1 MRTLITICGLWLVL
15 FVPDARADSTV
26 HEGMVWVPSGSYEP
40 LFRDQAADTGGGV
53 RSGPDRVRVKGFW
66 IDPYPVTNGDYLDFV
81 LSHPEWRRS
90 KAKRLFADARY
101 LDHWQSDI
109 NFGGEANSQ
118 RPVIN
123 VSWFSAKAYCKA
135 RGSSLATVDQWEY
148 VAAASA
154 DVRDAGR
161 NPEFQ
166 SFLRTWYARPTPA
179 VLPNIGSLKN
189 YYGVYDLHGVIW
201 EWTLDFNSALVT
213 GESRGDSAIER
224 SLYCGGGAAGASDF
238 ENYAA
243 FMRYAFRSSLEA
255 RYSVPN
261 LGFRCACSGDGGS
274 SWK

>member
-1 MRTLITICGLWLVL
+1 MKTLIAICGLWLVL
-15 FVPDARADSTV
+15 LAPDTRADCTDR
-26 HEGMVWVPSGSYEP
+26 EGMVWVPSGSYEP

-53 RSGPDRVRVKGFW
+53 RPGSDRIQVEGFW
-66 IDPYPVTNGDYLDFV
+66 LDPYPVTNADFLEFV
-81 LSHPEWRRS
+81 LSHPEWQRS
-90 KAKRLFADARY
+90 KVKRLFADARY
-101 LDHWQSDI
+101 LEHWQEETD
-109 NFGGEANSQ
+109 FGEEANSQ
-118 RPVIN
+118 RPVVN
-123 VSWFSAKAYCKA
+123 VSWFAAKAYCKA

-154 DVRDAGR
+154 DERDAGR

-179 VLPNIGSLKN
+179 ELPNVGSLKN
-189 YYGVYDLHGVIW
+189 YYGIYDLHGVIW

-213 GESRGDSAIER
+213 GESRGDSSIER
-224 SLYCGGGAAGASDF
+224 SLFCGGGAAGASDF

-261 LGFRCACSGDGGS
+261 LGFRCACEGEEGPS
-274 SWK
+274 